1 MKLLA
6 FFALVAACSA
16 AVGATY
22 GGGIAASLLPD
33 PGTHGAWYASRA
45 SGVAAYLFLWAGLV
59 GGLWMSSAW
68 FDGVVNRGRLLA
80 IHQTAGIAGV
90 VLGLGHGLVLL
101 PDPWTHFTLG
111 DILIPFGSYY
121 KTLLSA
127 FGQMALYL
135 SAIVSFSFW
144 FRSMIGTRVWKY
156 LHYTA
161 FVAYGA
167 ALWHGLMIGTD
178 ARALWLLGLYLST
191 SLAVVFIVVVRI
203 TYRRP
208 VPQRRSVHAAR
219 ETNAA

>member
-6 FFALVAACSA
+6 FFVLVAAGGA
-16 AVGATY
+16 VVGAIY
-22 GGGIAASLLPD
+22 GGGVAASLFPD

-45 SGVAAYLFLWAGLV
+45 SGVAAYLFLWVGLV

-90 VLGLGHGLVLL
+90 VLGLGHGLVLI
-101 PDPWTHFTLG
+101 PDPWTHFTVQ

-121 KTLLSA
+121 RTVLSG
-127 FGQMALYL
+127 FGQVSLYL
-135 SAIVSFSFW
+135 SAVVSFSFW
-144 FRSMIGTRVWKY
+144 FRSIIGTKAWKY

-161 FVAYGA
+161 FIAYGA

-178 ARALWLLGLYLST
+178 SRAPWLLGIYLVT
-191 SLAVVFIVVVRI
+191 SLAVVFIIVVRV
-203 TYRRP
+203 TYKRP
-208 VPQRRSVHAAR
+208 APQRRTVPAAR
-219 ETNAA
+219 ENTAA